1 MYELIVAVDQNYGI
15 GYDNKLPWSCKEE
28 LQIFK
33 NKTMNNAIIVGS
45 TTFKYLPFLKD
56 RDIFV
61 LSNNRPVYNDTKNH
75 YTITHDI
82 SNVKSFTDKTI
93 FIAGGGKVYKHA
105 LSNPKYVST
114 IHMSVMKKEY
124 QCDTWFDKSL
134 LDDFVV
140 VEEQDYEEFKHY
152 VLKRTENGERQYLN
166 LLKNII
172 ENGIEREGRNGNT
185 RSIFTEHFKFDLRKG
200 FPLLS
205 TKKMFLRGIIEEFL
219 FFIRGETDSNVL
231 TQKKVRIWEGNT
243 TKEFIKNRG
252 LDYAEG
258 IMGPMYG
265 YQWRKF
271 GQEYITDEDGYPIDN
286 HPSIKQKGIDQLA
299 NVINLI
305 KNDPHSRRIL
315 MTSYNPKQAEEGVLY
330 PCHSITIQFYV
341 DEDYLDMF
349 CFNRSQDT
357 FLGVPYNIAS
367 SSLLLLLVAQL
378 TNKTPRFFNMTMG
391 DTHLY
396 EDHISC
402 AQEQIQ
408 RIPYSF
414 PNIKIRSITDISE
427 IDSLTEDDFTV
438 ENYISYKTIK
448 AKMIV

>member
-1 MYELIVAVDQNYGI
+1 MYELIIAVDQNYGI
-15 GYDNKLPWSCKEE
+15 GYKGKLPWHCKEE
-28 LQIFK
+28 LEIFK
-33 NKTMNNAIIVGS
+33 TKTTGNAIIVGYR
-45 TTFKYLPFLKD
+45 TFTSLPLLKD
-56 RDIFV
+56 REIFV
-61 LSNNRPVYNDTKNH
+61 LSSGLISYPLTKNH
-75 YTITHDI
+75 YNLIIDFSDVDQYT
-82 SNVKSFTDKTI
+82 NKTV
-93 FIAGGGKVYKHA
+93 FIAGGGRVYTKA
-105 LSNPKYVST
+105 LEDPTCVNT

-124 QCDTWFDKSL
+124 KCDTWFDKRL
-134 LDDFVV
+134 LNDFVI
-140 VEEQDYEEFKHY
+140 VEEQDYEEFTHY

-166 LLKNII
+166 LLENII
-172 ENGIEREGRNGNT
+172 ENGTERKGRNGNT
-185 RSIFTEHFKFDLRKG
+185 LSVFTEHFKFDLRNG

-219 FFIRGETDSNVL
+219 FFVRGETDSNVL
-231 TQKKVRIWEGNT
+231 SQKKVRIWEGNT
-243 TKEFIKNRG
+243 TKEFIKSRG

-305 KNDPHSRRIL
+305 KTDPHSRRIL
-315 MTSYNPKQAEEGVLY
+315 MTSYNPLQAEEGVLY
-330 PCHSITIQFYV
+330 PCHSIAIQFYV
-341 DEDYLDMF
+341 DGDYLDMF

-367 SSLLLLLVAQL
+367 SSLLLILVAQL
-378 TNKTPRFFNMTMG
+378 TNKNPRFFNMTMG

-396 EDHISC
+396 EDHICC

-414 PNIKIRSITDISE
+414 PNIKIKSITDISE
-427 IDSLTEDDFTV
+427 VGSLTEEDFTL
-438 ENYISYKTIK
+438 ENYTSYLPIK

>member
-1 MYELIVAVDQNYGI
+1 MYELIIAVDQNYGI
-15 GYDNKLPWSCKEE
+15 GYENKLPWACKEE

-61 LSNNRPVYNDTKNH
+61 LSNTRAVYNDTKND

-82 SNVKSFTDKTI
+82 SNVKSFTDKTV

-114 IHMSVMKKEY
+114 IHISVMKKEY

-134 LDDFVV
+134 LDDFVI
-140 VEEQDYEEFKHY
+140 VEEQDYEEFTHY

-172 ENGIEREGRNGNT
+172 SKGNEKNGRNGST
-185 RSIFTEHFKFDLRKG
+185 ISIFTEHFKFDLRNG
-200 FPLLS
+200 FPLLT

-219 FFIRGETDSNVL
+219 FFIRGDTDTTIL
-231 TQKKVRIWEGNT
+231 EEKKVNIWKGNT
-243 TKEFIKNRG
+243 SKEFLYNRG
-252 LDYAEG
+252 LVYAEG
-258 IMGPMYG
+258 VMGPMYG

-271 GQEYITDEDGYPIDN
+271 GSPYLVDDN
-286 HPSIKQKGIDQLA
+286 GKPQDSMLEGFDQLEY
-299 NVINLI
+299 VVKLI
-305 KNDPHSRRIL
+305 KNDPNSRRIL
-315 MTSYNPKQAEEGVLY
+315 MTTYNPLQSEEGVLF
-330 PCHSITIQFYV
+330 PCHSISIQFYV
-341 DEDYLDMF
+341 EDSYLDMF

-367 SSLLLLLVAQL
+367 SSLLLMLVAKL
-378 TNKTPRFFNMTMG
+378 TNKTPRFFNITMG

-396 EDHISC
+396 SEHIEC
-402 AQEQIQ
+402 AETQCK
-408 RIPYSF
+408 RMPYIF
-414 PNIKIRSITDISE
+414 PTILFPDISDIKE
-427 IDSLTEDDFTV
+427 INTLQYEDFRLN
-438 ENYISYKTIK
+438 NYKSHNSIK
-448 AKMIV
+448 ADMIV